1 MMKTKLVASAINFF
15 VQLGL
20 SSDRTF
26 FGGLMNGLLSGLPRS
41 LVALTFNGV
50 TDKKSGSI
58 LIYLNKD
65 TVLYRKRWCW
75 LNCKALIKLRE
86 NTEWSLGN

>member
-1 MMKTKLVASAINFF
+1 MLLHSMMKTKLVASTIKIF

-26 FGGLMNGLLSGLPRS
+26 FGGLINGLLSGLPRS

-50 TDKKSGSI
+50 TDKKVQFNTDI
-58 LIYLNKD
+58 LKFSKTQFFIQKKM
-65 TVLYRKRWCW
+65 V
-75 LNCKALIKLRE
+75 LIK
-86 NTEWSLGN
+86 S